1 MREPHTNQ
9 KDDQG
14 RGRAGTPALR
24 KQPPNETPS
33 TELSTLVPAEL
44 STPIST
50 ELSAEP
56 QVEPLT
62 EPPAGLRAEP
72 HAEVTIEPPIEAY
85 TKPEETVRLAVVQ
98 AGGWILTLAIVG
110 LWIGAS
116 QFWRRTDPQPSIVE
130 AEYKVDINRAR
141 ERDLLNLPEV
151 GPALAKS
158 ILAYRAQHGDF
169 RSLSDFGKVPG
180 VGPQTLKQLA
190 PFLYFAH
197 QPDVAT
203 PEAPE
208 ETTDDTLL
216 TAQRRERIAP

>member
-1 MREPHTNQ
+1 MREPNTNQ

-33 TELSTLVPAEL
+33 TELSP
-44 STPIST
+44 
-50 ELSAEP
+50 EP

-62 EPPAGLRAEP
+62 EPPAGLHAE
-72 HAEVTIEPPIEAY
+72 HAEVTIEPPSEAD
-85 TKPEETVRLAVVQ
+85 TKPEETAQLAVVQ

-116 QFWRRTDPQPSIVE
+116 QFWQRSRPQPAIVE
-130 AEYKVDINRAR
+130 AEYKVDINQAR

-169 RSLSDFGKVPG
+169 HSLSDFGEVPG

-190 PFLYFAH
+190 PFLYFAN
-197 QPDVAT
+197 QPDAATNQT
-203 PEAPE
+203 PED
-208 ETTDDTLL
+208 TTDDTLL